1 MTTAIIGV
9 GNLGGTVARHLAS
22 GGESV
27 VLSAKDEAHAKAL
40 ADELGPNASA
50 ASVEEAIAGA
60 DVVVLAT
67 WLEQTR
73 ELVPARTGL
82 LEGKVVVDPS
92 NPIGFDEN
100 EQMIRTL
107 PEGKSSGSV
116 VASLLPADAH
126 YVKAFG
132 TLGADQ
138 LATSAGRGSDRGA
151 RRRAPRTDLRSRR
164 SASHDRDQRSE
175 AMSATDTTTLSD
187 YAPIPSAALGP
198 ALNEQGYYVGRVE
211 RNLYYVTDGTYMSA
225 FLTTSDGVVVL
236 DAPPTLGN
244 NIQRAIGRERA
255 GPECERWLG

>member
-9 GNLGGTVARHLAS
+9 GNLGGTVARHLVS

-27 VLSAKDEAHAKAL
+27 VLAAKDEGHAKAL
-40 ADELGPNASA
+40 AEELGPNASA
-50 ASVEEAIAGA
+50 ASVEEASAGA

-73 ELVPARTGL
+73 ELVPVRTGL

-138 LATSAGRGSDRGA
+138 LATSANRE
-151 RRRAPRTDLRSRR
+151 RRVVLFY
-164 SASHDRDQRSE
+164 
-175 AMSATDTTTLSD
+175 ATDDDAAEATAQRLIRAAGFEPLKVGGVSD
-187 YAPIPSAALGP
+187 AGRIEGP
-198 ALNEQGYYVGRVE
+198 DGELQGRIFDLDE
-211 RNLYYVTDGTYMSA
+211 ARATIATK
-225 FLTTSDGVVVL
+225 GVK
-236 DAPPTLGN
+236 A
-244 NIQRAIGRERA
+244 
-255 GPECERWLG
+255 

>member
-9 GNLGGTVARHLAS
+9 GNLGGTVARHLVG

-138 LATSAGRGSDRGA
+138 LATSANRE
-151 RRRAPRTDLRSRR
+151 RRVVLFY
-164 SASHDRDQRSE
+164 
-175 AMSATDTTTLSD
+175 ATDDDAAEATAQRLIRAAGFEPLKVGGVSD
-187 YAPIPSAALGP
+187 AGRIEGP
-198 ALNEQGYYVGRVE
+198 DGELQGRIFDLDE
-211 RNLYYVTDGTYMSA
+211 ARATIATK
-225 FLTTSDGVVVL
+225 GVK
-236 DAPPTLGN
+236 A
-244 NIQRAIGRERA
+244 
-255 GPECERWLG
+255 